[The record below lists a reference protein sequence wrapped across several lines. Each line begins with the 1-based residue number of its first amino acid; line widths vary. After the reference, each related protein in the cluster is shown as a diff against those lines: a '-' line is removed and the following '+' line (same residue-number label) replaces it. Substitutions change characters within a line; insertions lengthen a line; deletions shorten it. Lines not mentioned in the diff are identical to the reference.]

1 MACSETG
8 SSVPQSGTKPWQ
20 QPSVTP
26 LRMLPPLLLLLLL
39 AGAVR
44 VTGRLRLS
52 LVLVL
57 LVLASLVWQ
66 PTDAFYARLLPALQA
81 AGLPVG
87 SSRSTWPA
95 SEFCRSVVNQLVLH
109 YSV

>member
-8 SSVPQSGTKPWQ
+8 SSAPQSGTKPWQ
-20 QPSVTP
+20 QQSET
-26 LRMLPPLLLLLLL
+26 LRLMLPRLVLLLLL
-39 AGAVR
+39 AEAVR

-66 PTDAFYARLLPALQA
+66 PLAQQMRLRLRRRL
-81 AGLPVG
+81 
-87 SSRSTWPA
+87 SR
-95 SEFCRSVVNQLVLH
+95 CH
-109 YSV
+109 